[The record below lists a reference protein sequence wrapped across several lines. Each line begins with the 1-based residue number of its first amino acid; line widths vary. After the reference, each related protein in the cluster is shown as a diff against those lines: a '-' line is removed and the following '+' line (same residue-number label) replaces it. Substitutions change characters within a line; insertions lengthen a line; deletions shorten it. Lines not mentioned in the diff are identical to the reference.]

1 MEVEEI
7 SGKLMEV
14 EENLE
19 GSLSSHK
26 RVTSSESDQPLGNG
40 RSSLRSEL
48 VSITMLI
55 SYEVVMI
62 KHCEIHTFKSE
73 RFAYSAF
80 KLQKI
85 VGKCVNLDGIILRQ
99 KCENHS
105 DSKNFVSRGQFYEEY
120 TMFIYLYI

>member
-1 MEVEEI
+1 MIEVEEI
-7 SGKLMEV
+7 W
-14 EENLE
+14 E

-62 KHCEIHTFKSE
+62 KHLFDFSPLFPKMIQ
-73 RFAYSAF
+73 R
-80 KLQKI
+80 
-85 VGKCVNLDGIILRQ
+85 
-99 KCENHS
+99 
-105 DSKNFVSRGQFYEEY
+105 
-120 TMFIYLYI
+120 